1 MENVKEFQVKFFY
14 LNFNGITVILSFPSK
29 GNHFRRLQGRVLIG
43 SLSSSFFSHVILH
56 PSLLKM
62 DSPIVYVKD
71 RRYTKHLDAQCEDF
85 TFVILADPQLALI
98 ERYGEKRDPPYKWD
112 RELALVNRA
121 ITAIN
126 NLSRKPKFVIVC
138 GDLVDAEP
146 GRPERGEQIADL
158 KSAFVEIVPDIPIF
172 TLPGNHDVG
181 SSPCSADIEDY
192 KSHWGDDYYSFWC
205 GKVKIIVINSQLY
218 FNSENCKTGS
228 EAQDTWLN
236 AELCSQENQ
245 NAEKIIVF
253 QHIPLFRMS
262 SDEDDDYF
270 VIPKGTREDLMNR
283 YYKAGIRHVFSG
295 HVHYNVMGSWRPE
308 GSNSTSLEN
317 ITTSAVCFQLGD
329 DKPGLRVV
337 HVTPTN
343 LTHKYFSFD
352 ELETN
357 PHIADSGFYW
367 RKGILRLTSLRHRVG
382 SARCLSHESQFS
394 KVSRLPSLRSKLE
407 SVREFDIP
415 LTTGKSMKPKS
426 ARFLPSPSTEKSIPD
441 SNTFRVSAYG
451 IGQSINLDQLRLAM
465 DYQAL
470 GYRCLRLSPEVAN
483 EILFFTTPSDV
494 HDPVSHRDILVF
506 KTGVV
511 VFWNV
516 SDSESEE
523 IINKLR
529 SECNRPLALELMEFE
544 ELVYSF
550 TSGPTVLDIEDI
562 RFRAVPAKSDSKEL
576 KEDYEK
582 EVQRLVL
589 EKIAFSDA
597 LAASVKLSLL
607 ESSFDAV
614 AVQMQPWIDK
624 MQTGLGVFFPM
635 SAVFRKTGE
644 LFTLR
649 HLLNISTTISETPDF
664 YWDRPEVEKL
674 FQNLKTALSVQ
685 SRTNILNSKLNT
697 CCELTEILTN
707 HLEARHSS
715 RLEWM
720 IILLILIEVIFEISR
735 WNMGSDEHQE
745 KSTSK

>member
-1 MENVKEFQVKFFY
+1 
-14 LNFNGITVILSFPSK
+14 
-29 GNHFRRLQGRVLIG
+29 
-43 SLSSSFFSHVILH
+43 
-56 PSLLKM
+56 M
-62 DSPIVYVKD
+62 DSAIAYIKD
-71 RRYTKHLDAQCEDF
+71 RRYTEHLNAQSEDF
-85 TFVILADPQLALI
+85 TFVILSDPQLALI

-121 ITAIN
+121 ISAIN
-126 NLSRKPKFVIVC
+126 SLSRKPKFVIVC

-146 GRPERGEQIADL
+146 GRSERGEQISDL
-158 KSAFVEIVPDIPIF
+158 KSAFVKITPGVPIF

-181 SSPCSADIEDY
+181 NSPCTADIEDY

-205 GKVKIIVINSQLY
+205 GKVKSIVINSQLY
-218 FNSENCKTGS
+218 FNSKNCPTES
-228 EAQDTWLN
+228 EAQDAWLN
-236 AELCSQENQ
+236 AELCSKENQ
-245 NAEKIIVF
+245 NAEKILVF
-253 QHIPLFRMS
+253 QVCYKVAKKS

-270 VIPKGTREDLMNR
+270 VIPKEARVDLMNR

-295 HVHYNVMGSWRPE
+295 HVHYNVTVSWRPE
-308 GSNSTSLEN
+308 GSNSTPLEN

-329 DKPGLRVV
+329 DKPGLRIV

-343 LTHKYFSFD
+343 LTHKCVALARSFH
-352 ELETN
+352 N
-357 PHIADSGFYW
+357 
-367 RKGILRLTSLRHRVG
+367 
-382 SARCLSHESQFS
+382 ESQLS
-394 KVSRLPSLRSKLE
+394 KVPRLPSLRSKLE

-426 ARFLPSPSTEKSIPD
+426 ARFLPSPSTEKSISD

-451 IGQSINLDQLRLAM
+451 IGQSINLDQLSFAM

-470 GYRCLRLSPEVAN
+470 GYRCLRLPPEVAN

-516 SDSESEE
+516 SDSESED

-529 SECNRPLALELMEFE
+529 SECNRPMALELMEFE

-562 RFRAVPAKSDSKEL
+562 RFHAVPTKSDSKEL
-576 KEDYEK
+576 QEVYEK

-624 MQTGLGVFFPM
+624 MQIGLGVFFPM

-664 YWDRPEVEKL
+664 YWDRPDVEKL

-735 WNMGSDEHQE
+735 WNVTSDAHQE
-745 KSTSK
+745 NSNSK